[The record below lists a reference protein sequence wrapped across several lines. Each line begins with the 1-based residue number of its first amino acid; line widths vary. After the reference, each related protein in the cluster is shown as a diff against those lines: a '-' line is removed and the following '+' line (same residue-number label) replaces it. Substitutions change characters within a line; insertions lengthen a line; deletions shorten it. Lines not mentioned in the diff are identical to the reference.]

1 MQGPPAGCRAGR
13 RLSDCHCNLPF
24 LRLRSGSSPRAPPHG
39 QLTSPRTTGFTPG
52 LWPAHTSRHHR
63 SAQRPDPTTC
73 HGQQGSKLSHSQD
86 SPSPTRQQSA
96 RGRTLTYPHPTP
108 REDASDTTNAKSRLN
123 KRFIIC
129 NPFEMVYYM
138 AVALLSRDLL
148 SVRLCRVG
156 SSLPLQDEEA
166 EAPKNKAASS
176 RAPDGGFPQFV
187 SL

>member
-1 MQGPPAGCRAGR
+1 MP
-13 RLSDCHCNLPF
+13 
-24 LRLRSGSSPRAPPHG
+24 
-39 QLTSPRTTGFTPG
+39 
-52 LWPAHTSRHHR
+52 
-63 SAQRPDPTTC
+63 
-73 HGQQGSKLSHSQD
+73 
-86 SPSPTRQQSA
+86 

-108 REDASDTTNAKSRLN
+108 REDASDTANAKSMLN
-123 KRFIIC
+123 QHFIC

-156 SSLPLQDEEA
+156 SSFPLQDEEA